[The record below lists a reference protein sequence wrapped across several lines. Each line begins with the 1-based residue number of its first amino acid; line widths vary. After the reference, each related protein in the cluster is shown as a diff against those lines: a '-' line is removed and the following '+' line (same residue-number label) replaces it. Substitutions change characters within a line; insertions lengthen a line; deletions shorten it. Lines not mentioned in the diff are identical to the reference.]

1 MLQLFR
7 GDVVT
12 MDAHRPFGTGIL
24 AEDGVIREVG
34 EFEALKDSAPGAAV
48 EDYGDAAI
56 LPGFIDGHSH
66 LSAVAYESILF
77 DARPESGCRS
87 VEELVRLGQKY
98 LREHALSEGQWM
110 LGMGYDNGVF
120 PGEAHPTRFDLD
132 RISEEIP
139 IAVTHVSGHLCAVNS
154 RAMEILGYDGPDPQ
168 VPEGGEVDPSG
179 LLKEE
184 AFSDL
189 KVRQAMKG
197 PDVNQLM
204 EGTRQAA
211 RLYASYGIT
220 TMQDARTGE
229 EEYRLLLLAG
239 KSGALSGDVVCYLT
253 PEAAEKWLPR
263 QNPALNAYKDHC
275 RMAGAKIFL
284 DGSPQ
289 GKTAWLSRP
298 YARVPEGKPAGYRG
312 FPVRRPEDVTWFF
325 GHCMENHW
333 QVNVH
338 ANGDAAIDQML
349 DCYEAAREAAGCR
362 EDLRPVIIH
371 CQTVRPDQL
380 KRMAEMGVRA
390 SFFHDHVW
398 YWGDYHYESVLGPE
412 RAEQISP
419 LSLARKEGVPFS
431 LHQDSPVV
439 PPDIMRSVHNAVNRR
454 TQSGRILGPEQRI
467 CVMDA
472 LKAHTVWA
480 AEQIFEEERKGT
492 IAPGKLAD
500 FAVLEKNP
508 LNAEPESLRDI
519 RVLRTVKEGKV
530 IYQTGRN
537 ADDR

>member
-34 EFEALKDSAPGAAV
+34 EFEALKDRAPGAAV

-325 GHCMENHW
+325 GHCKMCIRDRYYAIQCEPAILTTLGGLQITNCAE
-333 QVNVH
+333 VMNEEEIIPGLF
-338 ANGDAAIDQML
+338 AAGDVAGGIHGSSILDGDYVTAML
-349 DCYEAAREAAGCR
+349 VFGRTAGTEAAG
-362 EDLRPVIIH
+362 
-371 CQTVRPDQL
+371 
-380 KRMAEMGVRA
+380 
-390 SFFHDHVW
+390 
-398 YWGDYHYESVLGPE
+398 
-412 RAEQISP
+412 
-419 LSLARKEGVPFS
+419 
-431 LHQDSPVV
+431 VV
-439 PPDIMRSVHNAVNRR
+439 D
-454 TQSGRILGPEQRI
+454 
-467 CVMDA
+467 
-472 LKAHTVWA
+472 
-480 AEQIFEEERKGT
+480 
-492 IAPGKLAD
+492 
-500 FAVLEKNP
+500 
-508 LNAEPESLRDI
+508 
-519 RVLRTVKEGKV
+519 
-530 IYQTGRN
+530 
-537 ADDR
+537 

>member
-253 PEAAEKWLPR
+253 PEAAE
-263 QNPALNAYKDHC
+263 N
-275 RMAGAKIFL
+275 
-284 DGSPQ
+284 GSP
-289 GKTAWLSRP
+289 
-298 YARVPEGKPAGYRG
+298 
-312 FPVRRPEDVTWFF
+312 
-325 GHCMENHW
+325 
-333 QVNVH
+333 
-338 ANGDAAIDQML
+338 
-349 DCYEAAREAAGCR
+349 
-362 EDLRPVIIH
+362 
-371 CQTVRPDQL
+371 
-380 KRMAEMGVRA
+380 
-390 SFFHDHVW
+390 
-398 YWGDYHYESVLGPE
+398 
-412 RAEQISP
+412 
-419 LSLARKEGVPFS
+419 
-431 LHQDSPVV
+431 
-439 PPDIMRSVHNAVNRR
+439 
-454 TQSGRILGPEQRI
+454 GRIRP
-467 CVMDA
+467 
-472 LKAHTVWA
+472 
-480 AEQIFEEERKGT
+480 
-492 IAPGKLAD
+492 
-500 FAVLEKNP
+500 
-508 LNAEPESLRDI
+508 
-519 RVLRTVKEGKV
+519 
-530 IYQTGRN
+530 
-537 ADDR
+537 